1 MACSSGFSFDTHYAA
16 RWFAGQFPK
25 TWRFLAR
32 AAAWQLLIRQKL
44 SVR

>member
-16 RWFAGQFPK
+16 RWIAGQFPK
-25 TWRFLAR
+25 TWRFLRKA
-32 AAAWQLLIRQKL
+32 QINPGPIGQKS